1 MGVVSPKARPAQ
13 RSHHSPKKCKLLTPS
28 CQHGS
33 TMKSAALL
41 IYHYSERKTCGF
53 CIWISYSKK
62 WILLIMSSM
71 DKDVSD
77 IIWVFISMYSS
88 SCLPFLVGLLFYI
101 TTDMKMHCTLLT
113 EIRTPCD
120 PHSKP
125 FISQWFCFKCSI
137 GRIYMYLS
145 SRICLGLYNISVT
158 GNSKF
163 NGLIVVVP
171 ESMTHWHVN

>member
-1 MGVVSPKARPAQ
+1 MGVVSPKACPA
-13 RSHHSPKKCKLLTPS
+13 RCSHHSPTKCELLTSS
-28 CQHGS
+28 CQHES
-33 TMKSAALL
+33 TMRSAALL

-62 WILLIMSSM
+62 WIILIMPSM

-77 IIWVFISMYSS
+77 IIWVFISMHSS
-88 SCLPFLVGLLFYI
+88 SWLPFLVGLSYI
-101 TTDMKMHCTLLT
+101 TTDMKTYCALFT

-125 FISQWFCFKCSI
+125 FISQWFCFISSI

-145 SRICLGLYNISVT
+145 SRNLSGSL
-158 GNSKF
+158 
-163 NGLIVVVP
+163 
-171 ESMTHWHVN
+171 